1 MYHVILVLGVQK
13 RDSVIH
19 TYICIF
25 ASILFSI
32 IGDYTV
38 LVMVPRA
45 MQ

>member
-13 RDSVIH
+13 RDSVTH

-25 ASILFSI
+25 ASVLFSV
-32 IGDYTV
+32 IGDYMV
-38 LVMVPRA
+38 LIMVPRA